1 MCCKLLISYA
11 VVGIFEEMP
20 EDLFE
25 LFPIELPYRGFVKDI
40 VGVGSQESLTIRHLL
55 MLKQLKYLI

>member
-11 VVGIFEEMP
+11 VVGIFEEVT

-25 LFPIELPYRGFVKDI
+25 LFPIELPYRGLVKDI
-40 VGVGSQESLTIRHLL
+40 VGVGSQESL
-55 MLKQLKYLI
+55 Q